1 MKEIYLDN
9 SASTQID
16 TEVLEYMF
24 QISKEC
30 YANPSSVHKLGQK
43 SRRIMD
49 ESRETIA
56 MFLKIKSR
64 ELIFT
69 SSGSEAN
76 NLALR
81 GIMKSPK
88 YKGNHIISTKI
99 EHSSV
104 LKTLEDLE
112 KEGVEVTLL
121 DVDKYGNINLEDL
134 KKEIKSSTRLISI
147 IHANNEIGT
156 IQNIKS
162 IGEICKAKNIVFHV
176 DAVQSFGK
184 ILFYPEEYNINL
196 MSIAAHKLYGPK
208 GIGALYISSG
218 TKLEKIITGGYQE
231 RNRRAGTENI
241 PAISGFAK
249 ATELAYSIIHAES
262 QREKELRDYMETLIL
277 KNIPLVTINGDLNNR
292 LSNVSSLTIDNT
304 MAESILFN
312 LDLRGICISAGSA
325 CSSGTLNPS
334 HVLLAL
340 GHDTKMAKSSIR
352 VSLGKFNTKEDIDEF
367 VKQLELV
374 VEQERNLSDLY

>member
-16 TEVLEYMF
+16 NNVLEYMF
-24 QISKEC
+24 QIAKDC

-56 MFLKIKSR
+56 MFLKVKSR

-134 KKEIKSSTRLISI
+134 TKAIKPSTRLISI

-156 IQNIKS
+156 IQDIKS

-241 PAISGFAK
+241 PAIAGFAK

-277 KNIPLVTINGDLNNR
+277 EQIPSVTINGNLNNR
-292 LSNVSSLTIDNT
+292 LSNISSLTIDNA

>member
-16 TEVLEYMF
+16 NNVLEYMF
-24 QISKEC
+24 QIAKDC

-69 SSGSEAN
+69 SSGSESN

-134 KKEIKSSTRLISI
+134 TKAIKPSTRLISI

-156 IQNIKS
+156 IQDIKS

-241 PAISGFAK
+241 PAIAGFAK

-277 KNIPLVTINGDLNNR
+277 EQIPSVTINGNLNNR
-292 LSNVSSLTIDNT
+292 LSNISNLTIDNA

>member
-16 TEVLEYMF
+16 NNVLEYMF
-24 QISKEC
+24 QIAKDC

-134 KKEIKSSTRLISI
+134 TKAIKPSTRLISI

-156 IQNIKS
+156 IQDIKS

-241 PAISGFAK
+241 PAIAGFAK

-277 KNIPLVTINGDLNNR
+277 EQIPSVTINGNLNNR
-292 LSNVSSLTIDNT
+292 LSNISNLTIDNA

>member
-24 QISKEC
+24 KITKDC

-56 MFLKIKSR
+56 MFMKIKSR

-69 SSGSEAN
+69 SSGSESN

-81 GIMKSPK
+81 GVMKSQK

-99 EHSSV
+99 EHSSI

-112 KEGVEVTLL
+112 KEGVEITLL
-121 DVDKYGNINLEDL
+121 DVDKYGNISLEDL
-134 KKEIKSSTRLISI
+134 KKSIKPSTRLISI

-156 IQNIKS
+156 IQDIKS
-162 IGEICKAKNIVFHV
+162 IGEICKAKNIIFHV

-196 MSIAAHKLYGPK
+196 MSIAAHKFYGPK

-241 PAISGFAK
+241 PAIAGFAK
-249 ATELAYSIIHAES
+249 ATELAYSIIHSES
-262 QREKELRDYMETLIL
+262 QREKELRDYMESLIL
-277 KNIPLVTINGDLNNR
+277 ERIPSITINGNLENR
-292 LSNVSSLTIDNT
+292 LSNISNLTINNA

>member
-16 TEVLEYMF
+16 NNVLEYMF
-24 QISKEC
+24 QIAKDC

-56 MFLKIKSR
+56 MFLKVKSR

-69 SSGSEAN
+69 SSGSESN

-81 GIMKSPK
+81 GVMKSPK

-134 KKEIKSSTRLISI
+134 TKAIKPSTRLISI

-156 IQNIKS
+156 IQDIKS
-162 IGEICKAKNIVFHV
+162 IGKICKAKNIVFHV

-241 PAISGFAK
+241 PAIAGFAK

-277 KNIPLVTINGDLNNR
+277 EQIPSVTINGNLNNR
-292 LSNVSSLTIDNT
+292 LSNISSLTIDNA

>member
-16 TEVLEYMF
+16 NNVLEYMF
-24 QISKEC
+24 QIAKDC

-56 MFLKIKSR
+56 MFLKVKSR

-134 KKEIKSSTRLISI
+134 TKAIKPTTRIISI
-147 IHANNEIGT
+147 RHANNEIGT
-156 IQNIKS
+156 IQDIKS
-162 IGEICKAKNIVFHV
+162 IGKICKAKNIVFHV

-241 PAISGFAK
+241 PAIAGFAK

-277 KNIPLVTINGDLNNR
+277 EQIPSVTINGNLNNR
-292 LSNVSSLTIDNT
+292 LSNISNLTIDNA

>member
-16 TEVLEYMF
+16 NNVLEYMF
-24 QISKEC
+24 QIAKDC

-56 MFLKIKSR
+56 MFLKVKSR

-81 GIMKSPK
+81 GVMKSQK

-134 KKEIKSSTRLISI
+134 TKAIKPSTRLISI

-156 IQNIKS
+156 IQDIKS

-241 PAISGFAK
+241 PAIAGFAK

-277 KNIPLVTINGDLNNR
+277 EKIPSVTINGNLNNR
-292 LSNVSSLTIDNT
+292 LSNISNLTIDNA

>member
-16 TEVLEYMF
+16 TDVLEYMF
-24 QISKEC
+24 QISKDS
-30 YANPSSVHKLGQK
+30 YANPSSVHRLGQK

-56 MFLKIKSR
+56 MFLRIKSR

-76 NLALR
+76 NLAIR
-81 GIMKSPK
+81 GVMKSKK

-112 KEGVEVTLL
+112 KEGVEITLL
-121 DVDKYGNINLEDL
+121 DVDKYGNIDLEDL
-134 KKEIKSSTRLISI
+134 KKAIKPSTRLISI

-156 IQNIKS
+156 IQDIKS

-184 ILFYPEEYNINL
+184 ILFYPEECNINL
-196 MSIAAHKLYGPK
+196 MSVAAHKLYGPK

-241 PAISGFAK
+241 PAIAGFAK

-262 QREKELRDYMETLIL
+262 QRERELRDYMESLIL
-277 KNIPLVTINGDLNNR
+277 EKILSVTINGNLENR
-292 LSNVSSLTIDNT
+292 LSNISSLTIDNA

>member
-16 TEVLEYMF
+16 NNVLEYMF
-24 QISKEC
+24 QIAKDC

-56 MFLKIKSR
+56 MFLKVKSR

-81 GIMKSPK
+81 GVMKSQK

-134 KKEIKSSTRLISI
+134 TKAIKPSTRLISI

-156 IQNIKS
+156 IQDIKS
-162 IGEICKAKNIVFHV
+162 IGKICKAKNIVFHV

-241 PAISGFAK
+241 PAIAGFAK

-277 KNIPLVTINGDLNNR
+277 KKIPSVTINGNLNNR
-292 LSNVSSLTIDNT
+292 LSNISSLTIDNA

-367 VKQLELV
+367 VSQLELV

>member
-16 TEVLEYMF
+16 NNVLEYMF
-24 QISKEC
+24 QIAKDC

-56 MFLKIKSR
+56 MFLKVKSR

-81 GIMKSPK
+81 GVMKSQK

-134 KKEIKSSTRLISI
+134 TKAIKPSTRLISI

-156 IQNIKS
+156 IQDIKS
-162 IGEICKAKNIVFHV
+162 IGKICKAKNIVFHV

-196 MSIAAHKLYGPK
+196 MSIAAHKLCGPK

-218 TKLEKIITGGYQE
+218 TKLEKIITSGYQE

-241 PAISGFAK
+241 PAIAGFAK

-277 KNIPLVTINGDLNNR
+277 KKIPSVTINGNLNNR
-292 LSNVSSLTIDNT
+292 LSNISSLTIDNA

>member
-16 TEVLEYMF
+16 TDVLEYMF
-24 QISKEC
+24 QITKDC

-56 MFLKIKSR
+56 MFLKVKSR

-81 GIMKSPK
+81 GIMKSQK

-99 EHSSV
+99 EHSSI

-112 KEGVEVTLL
+112 KEGIEVTLL
-121 DVDKYGNINLEDL
+121 DVDKYGNINLDEL
-134 KKEIKSSTRLISI
+134 KMAIKPSTRLISI

-156 IQNIKS
+156 IQDIKS

-231 RNRRAGTENI
+231 RNRRAGTENV
-241 PAISGFAK
+241 PAIAGFAR

-262 QREKELRDYMETLIL
+262 QREKELRDYMESIIL
-277 KNIPLVTINGDLNNR
+277 SKIPSVTINGNLKNR
-292 LSNVSSLTIDNT
+292 LSNISSLTIDNT

-340 GHDTKMAKSSIR
+340 GHNTRMAKSSIR

>member
-16 TEVLEYMF
+16 NNVLEYMF
-24 QISKEC
+24 QIAKDC

-56 MFLKIKSR
+56 MFLKVKSR

-81 GIMKSPK
+81 GVMKSQK

-134 KKEIKSSTRLISI
+134 TKAIKPSTRLISI

-156 IQNIKS
+156 IQDIKS

-241 PAISGFAK
+241 PAIAGFAK

-277 KNIPLVTINGDLNNR
+277 EQIPSVTINGNLNNR
-292 LSNVSSLTIDNT
+292 LSNISNLTIDNA

>member
-16 TEVLEYMF
+16 NNVLEYMF
-24 QISKEC
+24 QIAKDC

-56 MFLKIKSR
+56 MFLKVKSR

-134 KKEIKSSTRLISI
+134 KKAIKPSTRLISI

-156 IQNIKS
+156 IQDIKS

-241 PAISGFAK
+241 PAIAGFAK

-277 KNIPLVTINGDLNNR
+277 EKIPSVTINGNLNNR
-292 LSNVSSLTIDNT
+292 LSNISNLTIDNA

>member
-16 TEVLEYMF
+16 NNVLEYMF
-24 QISKEC
+24 QIAKDC

-56 MFLKIKSR
+56 MFLKVKSR

-69 SSGSEAN
+69 SSGSESN

-134 KKEIKSSTRLISI
+134 TKAIKPSTRLISI

-156 IQNIKS
+156 IQDIKS
-162 IGEICKAKNIVFHV
+162 IGKICKAKNIVFHV

-241 PAISGFAK
+241 PAIAGFAK

-277 KNIPLVTINGDLNNR
+277 EQIPSVTINGNLNNR
-292 LSNVSSLTIDNT
+292 LSNISSLTIDNA

>member
-16 TEVLEYMF
+16 NNVLEYMF
-24 QISKEC
+24 QIAKDC

-56 MFLKIKSR
+56 MFLKVKSR

-134 KKEIKSSTRLISI
+134 KKAIKPSTRLISI

-156 IQNIKS
+156 IQDIKS

-241 PAISGFAK
+241 PAIAGFAK

-277 KNIPLVTINGDLNNR
+277 EKIPSVTINGNLNNR
-292 LSNVSSLTIDNT
+292 LSNISSLTIDNA

>member
-16 TEVLEYMF
+16 NNVLEYMF
-24 QISKEC
+24 QIAKDC

-56 MFLKIKSR
+56 MFLKVKSR

-134 KKEIKSSTRLISI
+134 TKAIKPSTRLISI

-156 IQNIKS
+156 IQDIKS

-241 PAISGFAK
+241 PAIAGFAK

-277 KNIPLVTINGDLNNR
+277 EQIPSVTINGNLNNR
-292 LSNVSSLTIDNT
+292 LSNISNLTIDNA

-352 VSLGKFNTKEDIDEF
+352 VSLGKFNTKEDINEF

>member
-16 TEVLEYMF
+16 NNVLEYMF
-24 QISKEC
+24 QIAKDC

-56 MFLKIKSR
+56 MFLKVKSR

-81 GIMKSPK
+81 GVMKSQK

-134 KKEIKSSTRLISI
+134 TKAIKPSTRLISI

-156 IQNIKS
+156 IQDIKS
-162 IGEICKAKNIVFHV
+162 IGKICKAKNIVFHV

-241 PAISGFAK
+241 PAIAGFAK

-277 KNIPLVTINGDLNNR
+277 KKIPSVTINGNLNNR
-292 LSNVSSLTIDNT
+292 LSNISSLTIDNA

>member
-134 KKEIKSSTRLISI
+134 KKEIKPSTRLISI

-156 IQNIKS
+156 IQDIKS

-241 PAISGFAK
+241 PAIAGFSK

>member
-16 TEVLEYMF
+16 NNVLEYMF
-24 QISKEC
+24 QIAKDC

-56 MFLKIKSR
+56 MFLKVKSR

-81 GIMKSPK
+81 GVMKSQK

-134 KKEIKSSTRLISI
+134 TKAIKPSTRLISI

-156 IQNIKS
+156 IQDIKS

-241 PAISGFAK
+241 PAIAGFAK

-277 KNIPLVTINGDLNNR
+277 EKIPSVTINGNLNNR
-292 LSNVSSLTIDNT
+292 LSNISSLTIDNAT
-304 MAESILFN
+304 AESILFN

>member
-16 TEVLEYMF
+16 NNVLEYMF
-24 QISKEC
+24 QIAKDC

-56 MFLKIKSR
+56 MFLKVKSR

-69 SSGSEAN
+69 SSGSESN

-81 GIMKSPK
+81 GVMKSQK

-134 KKEIKSSTRLISI
+134 TKAIKPSTRLISI

-156 IQNIKS
+156 IQDIKS

-241 PAISGFAK
+241 PAIAGFAK

-277 KNIPLVTINGDLNNR
+277 EQIPSVTINGNLNNR
-292 LSNVSSLTIDNT
+292 LSNISNLTIDNA

>member
-16 TEVLEYMF
+16 NNVLEYMF
-24 QISKEC
+24 QIAKDC

-56 MFLKIKSR
+56 MFLKVKSR

-134 KKEIKSSTRLISI
+134 TKAIKPSTRLISI

-156 IQNIKS
+156 IQDIKS

-241 PAISGFAK
+241 PAIAGFAK

-277 KNIPLVTINGDLNNR
+277 KKIPSVTINGNLNNR
-292 LSNVSSLTIDNT
+292 LSNISSLTIDNA

>member
-16 TEVLEYMF
+16 NNVLEYMF
-24 QISKEC
+24 QIAKDC

-49 ESRETIA
+49 VSRETIA
-56 MFLKIKSR
+56 MFLKVKSR

-69 SSGSEAN
+69 SSGSESN

-81 GIMKSPK
+81 GVMKSPK
-88 YKGNHIISTKI
+88 YKGNHIISTKF

-104 LKTLEDLE
+104 LKTLKDLE

-134 KKEIKSSTRLISI
+134 TKAIKPSTRLISI

-156 IQNIKS
+156 IQDIKS

-241 PAISGFAK
+241 PAIAGFAK

-277 KNIPLVTINGDLNNR
+277 EQIPSVTINGNLNNR
-292 LSNVSSLTIDNT
+292 LSNISNLTIDNA

>member
-16 TEVLEYMF
+16 NNVLEYMF
-24 QISKEC
+24 QIAKDC

-56 MFLKIKSR
+56 MFLKVKSR

-134 KKEIKSSTRLISI
+134 TKAIKPSTRLISI

-156 IQNIKS
+156 IQDIKS

-241 PAISGFAK
+241 PAIAGFAK

-277 KNIPLVTINGDLNNR
+277 EKIPSVTINGNLNNR
-292 LSNVSSLTIDNT
+292 LSNISSLTIDNA

>member
-16 TEVLEYMF
+16 NNVLEYMF
-24 QISKEC
+24 QIAKDC

-56 MFLKIKSR
+56 MFLKVKSR

-69 SSGSEAN
+69 SSGSESN

-81 GIMKSPK
+81 GVMKSPK

-134 KKEIKSSTRLISI
+134 TKAIKPSTRLISI

-156 IQNIKS
+156 IQDIKS

-241 PAISGFAK
+241 PAIAGFAK

-277 KNIPLVTINGDLNNR
+277 EKIPSVTINGNLNNR
-292 LSNVSSLTIDNT
+292 LSNISNLTIDNA

>member
-16 TEVLEYMF
+16 NNVLEYMF
-24 QISKEC
+24 QIAKDC

-56 MFLKIKSR
+56 MFLKVKSR

-81 GIMKSPK
+81 GVMKSQK

-134 KKEIKSSTRLISI
+134 TKAIKPSTRLISI

-156 IQNIKS
+156 IQDIKS
-162 IGEICKAKNIVFHV
+162 IGKICKAKNIVFHV

-241 PAISGFAK
+241 PAIAGFAK

-277 KNIPLVTINGDLNNR
+277 EKIPSVTINGNLNNR
-292 LSNVSSLTIDNT
+292 LSNISNLTIDNA

>member
-16 TEVLEYMF
+16 NNVLEYMF
-24 QISKEC
+24 QIAKDC

-56 MFLKIKSR
+56 MFLKVKSR

-69 SSGSEAN
+69 SSGSESN

-81 GIMKSPK
+81 GVMKSQK

-99 EHSSV
+99 EHSSI

-134 KKEIKSSTRLISI
+134 KKAIKPSTRLISI

-156 IQNIKS
+156 IQDIKS

-241 PAISGFAK
+241 PAIAGFAK

-277 KNIPLVTINGDLNNR
+277 EQIPSVTINGNLNNR
-292 LSNVSSLTIDNT
+292 LSNISSLTIDNA

>member
-16 TEVLEYMF
+16 NNVLEYMF
-24 QISKEC
+24 QIAKDC

-56 MFLKIKSR
+56 MFLKVKSR

-69 SSGSEAN
+69 SSGSESN

-81 GIMKSPK
+81 GVMKSPK

-134 KKEIKSSTRLISI
+134 TKAIKPSTRLISI

-156 IQNIKS
+156 IQDIKS

-241 PAISGFAK
+241 PAIAGFAK

-277 KNIPLVTINGDLNNR
+277 EKIPSVTINGNLNNR
-292 LSNVSSLTIDNT
+292 LSNISSLTIDNA

>member
-16 TEVLEYMF
+16 NNVLEYMF
-24 QISKEC
+24 QIAKDC

-56 MFLKIKSR
+56 MFLKVKSR

-81 GIMKSPK
+81 GVMKSPK

-134 KKEIKSSTRLISI
+134 TKAIKPSTRLISI

-156 IQNIKS
+156 IQDIKS
-162 IGEICKAKNIVFHV
+162 IGKICKAKNIVFHV

-241 PAISGFAK
+241 PAIAGFAK

-277 KNIPLVTINGDLNNR
+277 EKIPSVTINGNLNNR
-292 LSNVSSLTIDNT
+292 LSNISSLTIDNA

>member
-16 TEVLEYMF
+16 NNVLEYMF
-24 QISKEC
+24 QIAKDC

-56 MFLKIKSR
+56 MFLKVKSR

-69 SSGSEAN
+69 SSGSESN

-81 GIMKSPK
+81 GVMKSPK

-134 KKEIKSSTRLISI
+134 TKAIKPSTRLISI

-156 IQNIKS
+156 IQDIKS

-241 PAISGFAK
+241 PAIAGFAK

-277 KNIPLVTINGDLNNR
+277 KKIPSVTINGNLNNR
-292 LSNVSSLTIDNT
+292 LSNISNLTIDNA

>member
-16 TEVLEYMF
+16 NNVLEYMF
-24 QISKEC
+24 QIAKDC

-56 MFLKIKSR
+56 MFLKVKSR

-81 GIMKSPK
+81 GIIKSPK

-134 KKEIKSSTRLISI
+134 TKAIKPSTRLISI

-156 IQNIKS
+156 IQDIKS

-241 PAISGFAK
+241 PAIAGFAK

-277 KNIPLVTINGDLNNR
+277 KKIPSVTINGNLNNR
-292 LSNVSSLTIDNT
+292 LSNISNLTIDNA

>member
-16 TEVLEYMF
+16 NNVLEYMF
-24 QISKEC
+24 QIAKDC

-56 MFLKIKSR
+56 MFLKVKSR

-69 SSGSEAN
+69 SSGSESN

-81 GIMKSPK
+81 GVMKSQK

-134 KKEIKSSTRLISI
+134 TKAIKPSTRLISI

-156 IQNIKS
+156 IQDIKS

-241 PAISGFAK
+241 PAIAGFAK

-277 KNIPLVTINGDLNNR
+277 KKIPSVTINGNLNNR
-292 LSNVSSLTIDNT
+292 LSNISSLTIDNA

>member
-16 TEVLEYMF
+16 NNVLEYMF
-24 QISKEC
+24 QIAKDC

-56 MFLKIKSR
+56 MFLKVKSR

-69 SSGSEAN
+69 SSGSESN

-81 GIMKSPK
+81 GVMKSPK

-134 KKEIKSSTRLISI
+134 TKAIKPSTRLISI

-156 IQNIKS
+156 IQDIKS

-241 PAISGFAK
+241 PAIAGFAK

-277 KNIPLVTINGDLNNR
+277 EQIPSVTINGNLNNR
-292 LSNVSSLTIDNT
+292 LSNISNLTIDNA

>member
-16 TEVLEYMF
+16 NNVLEYMF
-24 QISKEC
+24 QIAKDC

-56 MFLKIKSR
+56 MFLKVKSR

-81 GIMKSPK
+81 GVMKSQK

-134 KKEIKSSTRLISI
+134 TKAIKPSTRLISI

-156 IQNIKS
+156 IQDIKS

-241 PAISGFAK
+241 PAIAGFAK

-277 KNIPLVTINGDLNNR
+277 EKIPSVTINGNLNNR
-292 LSNVSSLTIDNT
+292 LSNISSLTIDNA